1 MLRTHRAGKGP
12 GRLLGVGLRLKE
24 QKGSRRAPPPLVAEG
39 RDLTWEPSRL
49 PGLQWVGQTPSAPLF
64 PEGPSHLPL
73 LFSPRPPSYAPR
85 TSVARGMGGHGRQGT
100 GLGTQQAPQ
109 PKWAGRSPS
118 APLLPL
124 LEGPS
129 HLPLLFSPRPPSC
142 APRTSVARGMGG
154 HGGQGTSLGTQQAP
168 QPKWAGQSPSAS
180 LLPLLEGPSRLPF
193 LISPAS
199 GAPILSD
206 LHFSSPLSTP
216 LCHTGSLGGSSCL
229 LGHQVPPPA
238 ASRCPSCGE
247 TLTRHLSTPPS

>member
-85 TSVARGMGGHGRQGT
+85 TSVARGMGGHG
-100 GLGTQQAPQ
+100 
-109 PKWAGRSPS
+109 
-118 APLLPL
+118 
-124 LEGPS
+124 
-129 HLPLLFSPRPPSC
+129 
-142 APRTSVARGMGG
+142 
-154 HGGQGTSLGTQQAP
+154 GQGTSLGTQQAP

-229 LGHQVPPPA
+229 LGHRVPPPA